1 MKHQWL
7 AGTSC
12 AAVAGSDKCWQHRLA
27 GTTTGHNGGSHIG
40 EIMKTCW
47 GARVLTARVLLAGIL
62 LASALAA
69 SGQDTEPFKF
79 FREYVRLNDGE
90 INNIRSGK
98 AVAKIVDSPTPDEVY
113 VFGSVY
119 VNSTPERYL
128 KFASDIDALRKV
140 PNYLAIQKFSNPP
153 KLSDLEGFTLEEQ
166 DIKELKKCEPG
177 HCEVQLPSEAMDT
190 FKQSVN
196 WSAPDVA
203 DQVNRLGQKMALEAL
218 EKYIEGGNAAL
229 GTYRD
234 KHNPAVVADTFD
246 RLLSRSKGL
255 PVYLPLLDRYLLDY
269 PKANS
274 DGIESQF
281 YWEKVSFGLKP
292 TLRIVQ
298 AVAYHDKDSANPR
311 YAIAVKQLYA
321 SHYFETALD
330 LTVCVPDHERPG
342 MYVITIKG
350 SSQAG
355 LTGLKGGIVRKV
367 AVDKSRSSLEKALG
381 TIKQKLESQ
390 TD

>member
-1 MKHQWL
+1 MK
-7 AGTSC
+7 AY
-12 AAVAGSDKCWQHRLA
+12 
-27 GTTTGHNGGSHIG
+27 
-40 EIMKTCW
+40 W
-47 GARVLTARVLLAGIL
+47 GARIRTAAVLVAGIVS
-62 LASALAA
+62 ASALAA
-69 SGQDTEPFKF
+69 SVQEAEPSKF
-79 FREYVRLNDGE
+79 FREYVGLNE
-90 INNIRSGK
+90 EQIKNIRSGK
-98 AVAKIVDSPTPDEVY
+98 AVAKILESPTPDEVY

-203 DQVNRLGQKMALEAL
+203 EQVNRLGQKMALEAL
-218 EKYIEGGNAAL
+218 GRYIEGGNTAL

-234 KHNPAVVADTFD
+234 KHNPAVVGETFQ

-255 PVYLPLLDRYLLDY
+255 PVYLPLLDQYLLDY
-269 PKANS
+269 PKAS
-274 DGIESQF
+274 ADGIESEF
-281 YWEKVSFGLKP
+281 YWEKVNFGLKP
-292 TLRIVQ
+292 TLRMVQ
-298 AVAYHDKDSANPR
+298 AIVYHDKGSANPR
-311 YAIAVKQLYA
+311 YAVAVKQLYA

-330 LTVCVPDHERPG
+330 LTVCVPDQERPG
-342 MYVITIKG
+342 MYVITLKG

-355 LTGLKGGIVRKV
+355 LTGFKGGIVRKV

-381 TIKQKLESQ
+381 AIKQKLESQ

>member
-1 MKHQWL
+1 
-7 AGTSC
+7 
-12 AAVAGSDKCWQHRLA
+12 
-27 GTTTGHNGGSHIG
+27 
-40 EIMKTCW
+40 MKTYW
-47 GARVLTARVLLAGIL
+47 GARIRTAAVLLAGIVS
-62 LASALAA
+62 ASALAG
-69 SGQDTEPFKF
+69 SVQDAEPSKF
-79 FREYVRLNDGE
+79 FREYVGLNDE
-90 INNIRSGK
+90 QIKNIRSGK
-98 AVAKIVDSPTPDEVY
+98 AVAKILDSPTPDEVY

-153 KLSDLEGFTLEEQ
+153 KLSDLEGFTLEEE
-166 DIKELKKCEPG
+166 DIKELKKCQPE
-177 HCEVQLPSEAMDT
+177 HCEIQLPSEAMDT
-190 FKQSVN
+190 FKQSIN
-196 WSAPDVA
+196 WSASDVA

-218 EKYIEGGNAAL
+218 ERYIQGGNTAL

-234 KHNPAVVADTFD
+234 KHNPAVVADTFQ

-255 PVYLPLLDRYLLDY
+255 PAYLPALDQYLLDY

-274 DGIESQF
+274 DGIESEF
-281 YWEKVSFGLKP
+281 YWEKVNFGLKP

-298 AVAYHDKDSANPR
+298 AIVYRDKDSASPR

-342 MYVITIKG
+342 MYVITLKG

-355 LTGLKGGIVRKV
+355 LTGFKGGIVRKV
-367 AVDKSRSSLEKALG
+367 AVDKTRSSLEKALA
-381 TIKQKLESQ
+381 TIKQKLETQ
-390 TD
+390 AD